1 MLWVILLFASVSL
14 YGRSLLTHLMT
25 RLSSYVASVEL
36 FQNCLSVA
44 SFELFHTKTAL
55 FPSGHNSLVA
65 FVSVATHYI
74 SNVVWQQFQSVTAL
88 PMVGRPWLM
97 AVCVS
102 KLCVCLQ
109 FLLGFRTNKETYWSN
124 GVWKGVVCGGRYA
137 TIPRCWSSTVYLY
150 WRCGIQSNPIIES
163 PPREIHTK
171 VLAPGMN
178 PIVKLASRSSNLCT
192 SRLWMGVT
200 PQTTGKCMFCCWSC
214 LSCMLF
220 SDSVSSWKS
229 VCYS

>member
-74 SNVVWQQFQSVTAL
+74 LNVVWQQFPSVTAL
-88 PMVGRPWLM
+88 PTVGRPWLM

-109 FLLGFRTNKETYWSN
+109 SLLGFRTNKETYWSN
-124 GVWKGVVCGGRYA
+124 GVWKGVVCGG
-137 TIPRCWSSTVYLY
+137 TICDDTTMLIIYRLLVLTVWHPIKSYY
-150 WRCGIQSNPIIES
+150 WKPTSGDPHQS
-163 PPREIHTK
+163 
-171 VLAPGMN
+171 VGPGHEPN
-178 PIVKLASRSSNLCT
+178 SEV
-192 SRLWMGVT
+192 G
-200 PQTTGKCMFCCWSC
+200 Q
-214 LSCMLF
+214 
-220 SDSVSSWKS
+220 
-229 VCYS
+229 